1 MGSAK
6 SWTERLHFHFH
17 FPGVKTPGFNCRGY
31 GFNPWSAWTSHIV
44 QWSQK
49 KNKNKNKN
57 PNQLTYL
64 FTQYSHVSH
73 IIWVKA
79 KVLIAALKALNY
91 LPPSLLCYLLD
102 LVFQYSPLCSLL
114 SSHTSLFLVLWVI
127 LTSGLFTCWLLFL
140 EPSFLHGSPLHP
152 FRFLFKCHLIK
163 EAFPLSKTVL
173 IPPLQPLACFNFLH
187 RTYHQVTLKYTK

>member
-1 MGSAK
+1 MKLLSRVREILIKPKPSQELPGG
-6 SWTERLHFHFH
+6 
-17 FPGVKTPGFNCRGY
+17 PGVKIGYSPWGPQRVGLRDFTFTFTFQGLRLQVSTAGGMGSIPGQCELHTLC
-31 GFNPWSAWTSHIV
+31 SEA
-44 QWSQK
+44 K
-49 KNKNKNKN
+49 KKTKTKN

-114 SSHTSLFLVLWVI
+114 SSHTSLFLVLGVI

-140 EPSFLHGSPLHP
+140 EPSFLHGSPLHS

-163 EAFPLSKTVL
+163 
-173 IPPLQPLACFNFLH
+173 
-187 RTYHQVTLKYTK
+187 